1 MVQIVQLKTKD
12 YSKSFD
18 KLEQIVSPI
27 KGEINLVDE
36 IIKQSTQSSIPLIPE
51 LANHL
56 LFNGGKRIRP
66 SLTIFSTK
74 LFDHQE
80 NRHLKLAAC
89 IELIHSATLLHDDVV
104 DEGFLRRGKKTANA
118 VWGNKASILVG
129 DDSFSWTGFSFWYA
143 YHYEAVGGGCPVYGC
158 TDPEADNYNP
168 DATLN
173 QVYWGCTDSNA
184 DNYDPNANVEDG
196 SCDCGDSATAYIVNM
211 TDSFGDSWNGNN
223 LILSQDGVDVGSFTI
238 EGSYPNASEGQAS
251 VCLADGCYEVT
262 CDGGSWQGEV
272 WWEIVDSEGNVLLTG
287 GAPFSGLIA
296 VGDESACGDLIGCT
310 DIVAMNYNEN
320 AIQDDGSCE
329 YGCLDE
335 NGEISE
341 IFEYS
346 LANTK
351 DYLLRRI
358 IRILYNERSSWS
370 KLGTN

>member
-18 KLEQIVSPI
+18 KLEQIISPI

-129 DDSFSWTGFSFWYA
+129 DFLLSRAFDLMVS
-143 YHYEAVGGGCPVYGC
+143 
-158 TDPEADNYNP
+158 
-168 DATLN
+168 
-173 QVYWGCTDSNA
+173 
-184 DNYDPNANVEDG
+184 DG
-196 SCDCGDSATAYIVNM
+196 SM
-211 TDSFGDSWNGNN
+211 E
-223 LILSQDGVDVGSFTI
+223 ILKT
-238 EGSYPNASEGQAS
+238 
-251 VCLADGCYEVT
+251 L
-262 CDGGSWQGEV
+262 
-272 WWEIVDSEGNVLLTG
+272 
-287 GAPFSGLIA
+287 
-296 VGDESACGDLIGCT
+296 
-310 DIVAMNYNEN
+310 
-320 AIQDDGSCE
+320 
-329 YGCLDE
+329 
-335 NGEISE
+335 
-341 IFEYS
+341 
-346 LANTK
+346 
-351 DYLLRRI
+351 
-358 IRILYNERSSWS
+358 
-370 KLGTN
+370 